1 MIKFGVIKEGKTPS
15 VISGKPA
22 DKVDSDTTEA
32 ICKKEKVYS
41 QKKLASSF
49 DTLNKSESKYIEE
62 KK

>member
-15 VISGKPA
+15 VISGKPS

-32 ICKKEKVYS
+32 VCKKEKVYS

-49 DTLNKSESKYIEE
+49 DTLNKSESKFIEE
-62 KK
+62 NK